1 MNRVRIAIACC
12 FLITLVAVQASAGM
26 EMPAEMQAAV
36 TQYPGSEVLQIVN
49 MGGHD
54 VVLLD
59 CGTAALDEVYEYYL
73 GKVKG
78 GGWEIVMESKQS
90 DFMMLMAMKDG
101 SKHFSV
107 NVNIEDGSTVAALSL
122 VSE

>member
-12 FLITLVAVQASAGM
+12 FLIALVAVQASAGM
-26 EMPAEMQAAV
+26 EMPAEMQAVV
-36 TQYPGSEVLQIVN
+36 TQYPGSEVMQIVN

-59 CGTAALDEVYEYYL
+59 CGTAALYEVYEYYL

-78 GGWEIVMESKQS
+78 GGWEIVMENKQP

-101 SKHFSV
+101 NKHFSV